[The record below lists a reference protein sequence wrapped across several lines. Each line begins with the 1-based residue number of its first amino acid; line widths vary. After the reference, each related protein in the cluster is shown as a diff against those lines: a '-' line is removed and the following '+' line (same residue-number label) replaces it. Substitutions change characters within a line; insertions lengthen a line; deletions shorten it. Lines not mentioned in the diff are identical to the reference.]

1 MSLLCIPPGG
11 RLKPKQELTG
21 DAGASPKQGILVLWV
36 ARFSQGAC
44 DLGPCFQMPRLWEV
58 ISKRDYG
65 TDLEDSLDPGTLFG
79 LVEG

>member
-1 MSLLCIPPGG
+1 
-11 RLKPKQELTG
+11 
-21 DAGASPKQGILVLWV
+21 
-36 ARFSQGAC
+36 
-44 DLGPCFQMPRLWEV
+44 MPRLWEV